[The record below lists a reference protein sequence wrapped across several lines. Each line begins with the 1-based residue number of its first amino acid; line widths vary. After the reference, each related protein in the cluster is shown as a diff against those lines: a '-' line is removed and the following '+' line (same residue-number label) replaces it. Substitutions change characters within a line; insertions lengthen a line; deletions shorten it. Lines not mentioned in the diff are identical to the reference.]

1 MLVFWQ
7 KHDLVE
13 RNRRLSIM
21 KKMSKASFAAALVMT
36 MSFVFSPVYALEG
49 NTKVSTVSY
58 EAKLKDHSSMKEVA
72 GSVFDKNLNKYETE
86 KIKDGVVF
94 TSDNTK
100 IKVNGLNMNKPGE
113 QTVKMTLTTNS
124 ALDTLD
130 VPEFYKRFILDH
142 EKPVEKEVTVNVA
155 DTTVPTIEME
165 EKVSTP
171 RGENVDL
178 LKLAKV
184 TDDHK
189 VKSVKV
195 NGDVNYDK
203 DGKYDVQVVA
213 TDASG
218 NTATKDVVVRVGN
231 LNQAIADAA
240 LAQLGVFQD
249 CTMLVTNSLKA
260 VGINFHGAPE
270 QYLSL
275 GTITNNPVPGDIIV
289 YSGHVAVYIGD
300 GKAVHGGWLGNQ
312 TVVSTVECT
321 NAFIGFVHIEL

>member
-1 MLVFWQ
+1 
-7 KHDLVE
+7 
-13 RNRRLSIM
+13 M